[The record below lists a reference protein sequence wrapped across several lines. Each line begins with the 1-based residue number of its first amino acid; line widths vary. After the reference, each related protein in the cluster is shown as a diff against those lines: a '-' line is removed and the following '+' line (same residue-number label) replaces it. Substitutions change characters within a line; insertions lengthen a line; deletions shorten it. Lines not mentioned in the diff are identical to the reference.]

1 MAITTDALTSTL
13 AAASANTTGTTS
25 TNSMGSMLSKDAFLQ
40 ILMTQL
46 KYQDPLNPTDTTEF
60 MSQLAQ
66 LSQVE
71 QLTNISSSLDSMKK
85 STESGTVSQWINIIG
100 HQINTSSSTISKGD
114 SVVLAPSGDYDSI
127 VLDLTNTSDGSV
139 TQATINKGDSLT
151 LTYSGDDKVKVSAH
165 ALKDSKIVGCTYSV
179 YQTVQGIQ
187 SGTDGMVAVLS
198 NGDQQKVSS
207 ITKIIN

>member
-1 MAITTDALTSTL
+1 
-13 AAASANTTGTTS
+13 
-25 TNSMGSMLSKDAFLQ
+25 MLSKDAFLQ

-71 QLTNISSSLDSMKK
+71 QLTNISSTLQDMKK
-85 STESGTVSQWINIIG
+85 ANESGTVSQWVNLIG
-100 HQINTSSSTISKGD
+100 HQVNTTSNTLSKGD
-114 SVVLAPSGDYDSI
+114 SVTLVPSGDYDSI
-127 VLDLTNTSDGSV
+127 VLNLTNVSDGSV
-139 TQATINKGDSLT
+139 TKETLSSSDPLT
-151 LTYSGDDKVKVSAH
+151 LTYSGDDKVKVSAY
-165 ALKDSKIVGCTYSV
+165 ALKDGKTVSCSYSV

-187 SGTDGMVAVLS
+187 SSTDGIVAVLS
-198 NGDQQKVSS
+198 NGDEQKVSS